1 MSVQFSL
8 SKVALALS
16 LLVSIPSFA
25 DYLSQDTNTNTT
37 TPKVTTSKSDQ
48 PQIRGLAS
56 ARPEVKDGVD
66 LFLTGDLLIWKTQID
81 GLSYASEYT
90 IEANNDQTSLQLLN
104 GKTNNPHFNYQY
116 GFKAAL
122 GCNLS
127 HDGWDA
133 ILSWTWFRDE
143 SKSHAQ
149 AKDNYAL
156 FPSLLMSAF
165 NVGSFLT
172 TASEADFKWDLHF
185 DMLDLE
191 MGREFYAGKW
201 LALRPFFGLRSAWI
215 DQNNKAMYYGIS
227 ILTEPPSTFTYADTK
242 MINDFWGFGPRIGL
256 NGEWQFGSGWSLYGN
271 AGLSLLYGYF
281 HIHEKTISVDSTA
294 VTSELFNTGNS
305 FHSIKPAIDLE
316 VGLQWDY
323 MFFHDSFH
331 LGLHAGWQQQLFF
344 SQNQIMHYSNLFQPS
359 QFFQNQGDLGFQ
371 GWSIGARFDF

>member
-1 MSVQFSL
+1 MSVQFPL

-90 IEANNDQTSLQLLN
+90 IEANNDQGPLQPLN

-149 AKDNYAL
+149 ATDNYAL
-156 FPSLLMSAF
+156 FPSLLMSPLSI
-165 NVGSFLT
+165 GPFLT

-215 DQNNKAMYYGIS
+215 DQNNKAMYYGVTLQETTIE
-227 ILTEPPSTFTYADTK
+227 IPFADTQ
-242 MINDFWGFGPRIGL
+242 MIAL
-256 NGEWQFGSGWSLYGN
+256 
-271 AGLSLLYGYF
+271 
-281 HIHEKTISVDSTA
+281 
-294 VTSELFNTGNS
+294 
-305 FHSIKPAIDLE
+305 
-316 VGLQWDY
+316 
-323 MFFHDSFH
+323 
-331 LGLHAGWQQQLFF
+331 
-344 SQNQIMHYSNLFQPS
+344 
-359 QFFQNQGDLGFQ
+359 
-371 GWSIGARFDF
+371 